1 MKSTLFG
8 VSPAHLFAFGAVLCV
23 LGAFCAPAVLL
34 PSGASAQAGSSA
46 VRIMGEDETDT
57 MRLEDRTEGREER
70 ILDSRVSEQKIGYEE
85 RKIRLERRA
94 EELLREEEVTRARQE
109 RFGQE
114 EEQARAEARGRE
126 AEDIQRKKR
135 TVQGMPDL

>member
-1 MKSTLFG
+1 VKSIPFGNSPACPFVFG
-8 VSPAHLFAFGAVLCV
+8 VVVCA
-23 LGAFCAPAVLL
+23 LGVFCALDVPLPAT
-34 PSGASAQAGSSA
+34 ASAQTDSSA
-46 VRIMGEDETDT
+46 VRIMGEGETDT
-57 MRLEDRTEGREER
+57 LRLDDRAEGREER

-109 RFGQE
+109 KFGRE
-114 EEQARAEARGRE
+114 EEQARAEARRRE

-135 TVQGMPDL
+135 TVQGLPDL